1 MLKGP
6 NRYLFTYAIHIFI
19 KSFAH
24 TNSASWYVAA
34 PRCLILS
41 LVQTFGG
48 LRSNITDST
57 FDIFRGLP
65 NPPYCAWLR
74 LPPFCLNYSISSYN
88 PPSPHT
94 RTPGEGQG
102 VSHPLSVWPAV
113 SFTSLGAQEVR
124 AVDDSGWG
132 GWEKLGTCGCISA
145 LVTAPGSLL
154 GVAGAGASRLTC
166 ELQTREWEAHRGQ
179 HQSVSPL
186 QC

>member
-34 PRCLILS
+34 SRCLILS

-74 LPPFCLNYSISSYN
+74 LPPFCLRYSISSYN

-94 RTPGEGQG
+94 RTPGEGQAAVCLIPSQCGQLLASPASVLRRSELWTTRAEG
-102 VSHPLSVWPAV
+102 VGRSWGHVAASQPWWQLRGPCWGLLRPGPRGWPV
-113 SFTSLGAQEVR
+113 NCR
-124 AVDDSGWG
+124 
-132 GWEKLGTCGCISA
+132 
-145 LVTAPGSLL
+145 
-154 GVAGAGASRLTC
+154 
-166 ELQTREWEAHRGQ
+166 EAHRGQ